1 VVWHLIDGNINKKRL
16 LQNLAGETGLI
27 AMVILVLFL
36 LHLAEAV
43 AAYVFFDWLV
53 RWLGGATMSEAALMF
68 GAVVAAVAT
77 IIALVAHRRGGFVIA
92 VAVVVFW
99 SFVIFG
105 AARPT
110 AINIL
115 AVAATALV
123 VAASA
128 VLVESFMARW
138 RAARNPP

>member
-1 VVWHLIDGNINKKRL
+1 MII
-16 LQNLAGETGLI
+16 LA
-27 AMVILVLFL
+27 LFL

-43 AAYVFFDWLV
+43 AAYTFFEWLI
-53 RWLGGATMSEAALMF
+53 RWLGGATMNEAALMF
-68 GAVVAAVAT
+68 GAVAAAVAT
-77 IIALVAHRRGGFVIA
+77 IIVLVAHQRGGFVIA
-92 VAVVVFW
+92 VAIIVFW

-105 AARPT
+105 AARPM

-123 VAASA
+123 VAASV
-128 VLVESFMARW
+128 VLVESVRARW